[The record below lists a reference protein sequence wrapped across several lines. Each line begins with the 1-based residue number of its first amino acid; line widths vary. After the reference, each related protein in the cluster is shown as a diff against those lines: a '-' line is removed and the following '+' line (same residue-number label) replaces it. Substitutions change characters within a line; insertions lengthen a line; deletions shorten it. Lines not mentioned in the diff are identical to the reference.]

1 MVTHYI
7 QTFIFKYSYYYIMEK
22 EIYEEFLE
30 SAEENFNKGRYT
42 AACEDYSKAIF
53 IMIDFYLKKKYN
65 ITVDNHSERRLH
77 LESLKNIDKKCEEL
91 LIIYLA
97 VYKIYRETYNR
108 KLSYSEAVKLREYAK
123 KVLEIIK

>member
-1 MVTHYI
+1 
-7 QTFIFKYSYYYIMEK
+7 MEE
-22 EIYEEFLE
+22 EIYKEFLE

-53 IMIDFYLKKKYN
+53 IMIDFYLKRRYN

-91 LIIYLA
+91 LSIYLA

-108 KLSYSEAVKLREYAK
+108 KLSYSEAVTLREYTK